1 MCTLIEIGLNDL
13 PKTFFFIRIIFE
25 SGLHIKFPFS
35 VMNIELFGNFIG
47 GAGKGKFNMKF
58 NFKNDLYEK
67 IELNRDLI
75 VCSYGFLLE
84 GIGFP
89 EL

>member
-1 MCTLIEIGLNDL
+1 
-13 PKTFFFIRIIFE
+13 
-25 SGLHIKFPFS
+25 
-35 VMNIELFGNFIG
+35 MNIELFGNFIG

>member
-1 MCTLIEIGLNDL
+1 
-13 PKTFFFIRIIFE
+13 
-25 SGLHIKFPFS
+25 
-35 VMNIELFGNFIG
+35 
-47 GAGKGKFNMKF
+47 MKF